1 MIKPVD
7 ESKLNTIDRLGLA
20 YCRLCGW
27 QWDELL
33 GQKPPGFDALPNFD
47 RRKHRAFRKP
57 MQTKYEIIT
66 PKIRAIK
73 TLIGQANASRCWW
86 IFKLGRTEEEWRAWY
101 STGEY
106 ERLYK
111 CCEGYRE
118 R

>member
-47 RRKHRAFRKP
+47 RRKHRVFRKP

-73 TLIGQANASRCWW
+73 TLIGQANTSRCWW

-118 R
+118 C

>member
-1 MIKPVD
+1 MKPVD
-7 ESKLNTIDRLGLA
+7 ESKLNAIDRLGLA

-33 GQKPPGFDALPNFD
+33 GPKPLGFDALPNFD
-47 RRKHRAFRKP
+47 RRKLRIFRKP
-57 MQTKYEIIT
+57 MRTKYEIIA
-66 PKIRAIK
+66 PKIRAIE
-73 TLIGQANASRCWW
+73 TLIGTANTSRCWW
-86 IFKLGRTEEEWRAWY
+86 IFKLRRTEEEWRAWY

-111 CCEGYRE
+111 CREGYSE